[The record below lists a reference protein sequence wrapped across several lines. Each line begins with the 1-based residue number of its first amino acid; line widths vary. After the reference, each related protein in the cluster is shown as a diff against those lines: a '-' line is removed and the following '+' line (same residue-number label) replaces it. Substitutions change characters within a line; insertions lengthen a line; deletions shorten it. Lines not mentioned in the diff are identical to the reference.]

1 MIRRSMKIT
10 VINNNNKQNFEF
22 DHNIKVEEVYEMV
35 KENYEYPIYACKVNN
50 AYRSLAHI
58 LHHDSTVEFLDI
70 TSQATW
76 LIYQNGLTI
85 LYSKAVHDILGKNAK
100 VSIENSLNK
109 GLYTLIHPSVTEEVV
124 KQIEDH
130 MFELVKQDLPIK
142 KEYLSKDEAI
152 KLADSLKLK
161 ETKTLL
167 QSIKSIDSVEIFSLD
182 DEIEIFYDLMVPS
195 TGYLKA
201 FELRPYKK
209 GVLLRFP
216 HPEDQ
221 FNIPPYEDQTL
232 LYNAFSEAN
241 KWGNLMGINFVSDLN
256 SKINN
261 NDYEKLFLLQEAL
274 HEKKISDIA
283 DMVKSQN
290 KHIVLICGPSSS
302 GKTTFAK
309 RLCIQLEV
317 NGLKPLYLGTD
328 DYFVEMD
335 EKPRDE
341 NGELDLES
349 IKAVD
354 TKLLISNLKDLLDHK
369 TVDMP
374 TFDFIN
380 STKVFGQR
388 FTKLD
393 DDGVIV
399 IEGIHALN
407 SILTEGIDENEKFK
421 IYISPFTPIGID
433 HHNRIPTTD
442 ARMLRRLVR
451 DNQFRGRS
459 AQAVIQEWVKVRKS
473 ENVNIFPFNK
483 EADIF
488 FNSNCIYEL
497 AVLKKYAEPL
507 LRQIKRNEPE
517 YAEAHRMLNLLR
529 YIDTIDNDESIVNN
543 SIIREFI
550 GGSIIVK

>member
-1 MIRRSMKIT
+1 MKIT
-10 VINNNNKQNFEF
+10 ISGPNLNTQTIDVERNTKVLDILNRYQNQ
-22 DHNIKVEEVYEMV
+22 MP
-35 KENYEYPIYACKVNN
+35 YPIYLSKVDNC
-50 AYRSLAHI
+50 YRGLTHV
-58 LHHDSTVEFLDI
+58 LTHDCNLEFLDMRN
-70 TSQATW
+70 QATW
-76 LIYQNGLTI
+76 IIYQNSLEL
-85 LYSKAVHDILGKNAK
+85 LYMKAVHDICGKDTL
-100 VSIENSLNK
+100 VTISNSLNK
-109 GLYTLIHPSVTEEVV
+109 GLYTQVHPSIDEETIS
-124 KQIEDH
+124 KIEAR
-130 MFELVKQDLPIK
+130 MFELVVQDIPIK
-142 KEYLSKDEAI
+142 KEYMNKDEAI

-161 ETKTLL
+161 ETKALL
-167 QSIKSIDSVEIFSLD
+167 QSIKNISSVEIFSLD
-182 DEIEIFYDLMVPS
+182 DEVEIFYDLMVPS
-195 TGYLKA
+195 TGYLKQ

-209 GVLLRFP
+209 GILLRFP

-221 FNIPPYEDQTL
+221 LNIPPYIDQTL

-241 KWGNLMGINFVSDLN
+241 RWGDLMGIKYVTDLN

-261 NDYEKLFLLQEAL
+261 NEYEKLFLLQEAL

-283 DMVKSQN
+283 DMIKTQN
-290 KHIVLICGPSSS
+290 KRIVLICGPSSS

-354 TKLLISNLKDLLDHK
+354 TKLFVSNLQDLLQHK
-369 TVDMP
+369 KVDIP

-380 STKVFGQR
+380 STKVFGKRITQ
-388 FTKLD
+388 LD
-393 DDGVIV
+393 NDGVVV

-407 SILTEGIDENEKFK
+407 KILTDGIDDNEKFK

-459 AQAVIQEWVKVRKS
+459 AQAVIQEWAKVRKA
-473 ENVNIFPFNK
+473 ENTNIFPFNA

-507 LRQIKRNEPE
+507 LKNIKRDEPE

>member
-1 MIRRSMKIT
+1 MKIT
-10 VINNNNKQNFEF
+10 VSLPSMKP
-22 DHNIKVEEVYEMV
+22 EEIEV
-35 KENYEYPIYACKVNN
+35 KENIMASKILENYKDKIVNPIYACKVNN
-50 AYRSLAHI
+50 CYRGLNHI
-58 LHHDSTVEFLDI
+58 LRHDSKLEFLDM
-70 TSQATW
+70 SNQATW
-76 LIYQNGLTI
+76 IIYQNSLEL
-85 LYSKAVHDILGKNAK
+85 LYMKAVHDICGKETL
-100 VSIENSLNK
+100 VTISNSLNK

-142 KEYLSKDEAI
+142 KEYLTKDEAI

-167 QSIKSIDSVEIFSLD
+167 QSIKSIDSVEIFSLE
-182 DEIEIFYDLMVPS
+182 DEIEIFYDLMVSS
-195 TGYLKA
+195 TGYLKQ

-241 KWGNLMGINFVSDLN
+241 RWGNLMGINFVSDLN
-256 SKINN
+256 SKINS

-283 DMVKSQN
+283 DMVKNQN
-290 KHIVLICGPSSS
+290 KHVVLICGPSSS

-317 NGLKPLYLGTD
+317 NGFKPLYLGTD

-354 TKLLISNLKDLLDHK
+354 TKLFVSDLKKLLAHE
-369 TVDMP
+369 TVDLP

-393 DDGVIV
+393 DNGVIV

-407 SILTEGIDENEKFK
+407 KILTEGIDENEKFK

-459 AQAVIQEWVKVRKS
+459 AQTVIQEWVKVRKS
-473 ENVNIFPFNK
+473 ENINIFPFNK

-507 LRQIKRNEPE
+507 LKQIKRDEPE

-529 YIDTIDNDESIVNN
+529 YIDTIDNDEAIVNN